1 MERELQ
7 ATQTTDKPQAEQGQ
21 RTRTTVRVVRIP
33 EAITVANFAEV
44 LKVSPIDLMKQ
55 LMRAGIMANINQAV
69 DFDTAA
75 ALAPLFGYKVAP
87 LEKKAKKSTVVEEA
101 EEDASVLE
109 GRSPV
114 VTILGH
120 VDHGK
125 TTLLDNIRKT
135 RVVEREA
142 GGITQHIGAYQAEY
156 NNRIVTFLDTPG
168 HEAFTAMRA
177 RGAEVTDIAIL
188 VVAADDGIMPQ
199 TVEAIDHA
207 KAAEVPIVVA
217 INKIDRPNADLDR
230 VKRQLSENNLLI
242 EEWGGDVI
250 AVPVSAVTGEGV
262 DDLLENILVVSE
274 ISDFKANPSRSAR
287 GVVLEAKLDKSRG
300 PVATLLVKNGTL
312 NVGDILVIGSITG
325 RIKALVDSAGKR
337 IRSAGPSTPVE
348 VLGLNEPP
356 AAGDTFRV
364 ARNER
369 EARTAAELA
378 QRQQESRRQVSLE
391 DIMSRIR
398 TGETK
403 ELNLVLKADVQGSI
417 EAIREGILQLSTD
430 ETQVRIIHAA
440 SGSITESDV
449 FLALASEGIVIGF
462 NTTIQQSARQVA
474 DAENVEVRFYSIIY
488 QLLDD
493 VQSTIKG
500 MAAPTVREV
509 VDGHATVRAVFSR
522 GRISKIAGIYVT
534 DGRVVRNSSA
544 RLARKGS
551 VIFDGSISSL
561 RHFKDDVRELA
572 TGYEGGVMLNGF
584 NDFQEEDTLEFHRQE
599 QVS

>member
-1 MERELQ
+1 MERELK

-312 NVGDILVIGSITG
+312 NVGDILVVGSITG

-462 NTTIQQSARQVA
+462 NTTIHQSARQVA

-500 MAAPTVREV
+500 MAAPMVREV

-522 GRISKIAGIYVT
+522 GRTSKIAGIYVT